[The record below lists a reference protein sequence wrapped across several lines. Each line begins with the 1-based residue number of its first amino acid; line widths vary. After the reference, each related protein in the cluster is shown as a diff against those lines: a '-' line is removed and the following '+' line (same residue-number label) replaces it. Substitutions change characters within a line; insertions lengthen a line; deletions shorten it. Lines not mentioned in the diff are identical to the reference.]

1 MPHKTW
7 GEQKEEWKSG
17 STMWSHCPIVPCSL
31 DSALTQLGCHSYQ
44 WISVRSVFICMPNR
58 ESSCKM
64 EINRRFLF
72 LNINVNAKEGNKFS
86 IFSCKEHEN
95 DPGESFQGSR
105 RNIVVI
111 MPLVN
116 ILHIHPFCFVH
127 GNVLMNLLV
136 CFWMKL
142 SLPLSFS
149 VSLSF
154 LWIHTE
160 SNSSLPK
167 CNYGN
172 FWRFV
177 GSSETA
183 VCHST
188 KDLIVS
194 AERSK
199 NFHINTGA
207 YWCFWQFSIF

>member
-1 MPHKTW
+1 
-7 GEQKEEWKSG
+7 
-17 STMWSHCPIVPCSL
+17 
-31 DSALTQLGCHSYQ
+31 
-44 WISVRSVFICMPNR
+44 MPNR

-64 EINRRFLF
+64 EINRRFPF

-149 VSLSF
+149 VSLCLF
-154 LWIHTE
+154 YGYTPNLIHHYPSVIME
-160 SNSSLPK
+160 IS
-167 CNYGN
+167 G
-172 FWRFV
+172 
-177 GSSETA
+177 
-183 VCHST
+183 
-188 KDLIVS
+188 DLLEVLKQQS
-194 AERSK
+194 AILQK
-199 NFHINTGA
+199 I
-207 YWCFWQFSIF
+207 

>member
-1 MPHKTW
+1 
-7 GEQKEEWKSG
+7 
-17 STMWSHCPIVPCSL
+17 
-31 DSALTQLGCHSYQ
+31 
-44 WISVRSVFICMPNR
+44 MPNR

-64 EINRRFLF
+64 EINRRFPF

-86 IFSCKEHEN
+86 LFSCKEHEN

-199 NFHINTGA
+199 NFHI
-207 YWCFWQFSIF
+207 C